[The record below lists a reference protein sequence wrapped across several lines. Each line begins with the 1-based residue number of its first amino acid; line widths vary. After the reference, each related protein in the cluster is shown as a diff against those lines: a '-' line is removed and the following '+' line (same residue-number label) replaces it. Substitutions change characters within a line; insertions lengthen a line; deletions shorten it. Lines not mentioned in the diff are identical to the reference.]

1 MKTYAALA
9 IVAALTMHAA
19 AAAGASD
26 HSSNYFLPSCRAFT
40 NKQFDSGPFRQGECV
55 GALEALAM
63 MASNM
68 DKALVVTSSCTPDDV
83 TLIQMTTVVVR
94 WLDQHP
100 QRCHEDFRVLA
111 LLALHDAWPC
121 K

>member
-1 MKTYAALA
+1 MKTIFAALA
-9 IVAALTMHAA
+9 ILAALATRTAA
-19 AAAGASD
+19 TEAWD
-26 HSSNYFLPSCRAFT
+26 HSANYYLPSCRAFA
-40 NKQFDSGPFRQGECV
+40 NEQFATGPFRQGECV
-55 GALEALAM
+55 GILEALAM

-68 DKALVVTSSCTPDDV
+68 DKTLVASSSCTPDDV
-83 TLIQMTTVVVR
+83 TFSQMTTVVVR

-100 QRCHEDFRVLA
+100 QRWHEDFRVLA